1 MTDFKGFIK
10 PYIANDRTMIP
21 LRYVALSLGLEVDWN
36 SKTRV
41 ATFTNTKDRHNVLN
55 VGKVTISADTL
66 EMKDQNGKVIAV
78 DSKPVLKDGRFYVS
92 LTNLTRAFGGTNGT
106 TTDRI
111 KNTIEWDAKDKNIL
125 VYKYVK

>member
-1 MTDFKGFIK
+1 
-10 PYIANDRTMIP
+10 MIP

-55 VGKVTISADTL
+55 VGKVTVSADTL

-106 TTDRI
+106 TTDRV
-111 KNTIEWDAKDKNIL
+111 KNTIEWDAKDKKIL